1 MAQMV
6 SFFWIAKGTFKI
18 PFALTEETETK
29 AGGRHLARGGR
40 GLLTD
45 ARVANRH

>member
-18 PFALTEETETK
+18 PFALTKETK
-29 AGGRHLARGGR
+29 AEGRHLARGGR

-45 ARVANRH
+45 ARVANRL